1 MKPRSTASAR
11 GARRRAVTVAA
22 LGALG
27 AALGALGAALGVNGA
42 AVRVLGPALGVVG
55 AGLAWVAVASA
66 QPPTQ
71 AAPPAAVAP
80 AASAPTLR
88 AEIATPLQAAQA
100 LLQAGRAA
108 EALAQVRLA
117 EAVPA
122 ASAHER
128 QTVLRMKGS
137 SALALR
143 DEALA
148 LQAFQAALETGA
160 VPVAEQTPLLL
171 ATTRAALALG
181 QGAAVQRW
189 GRAYLQHGGREPA
202 VRLGLARTLLAAGDA
217 PGAIEQTRALL
228 AEPPAG
234 TPPREETLQLQLR
247 AQRLAKD
254 EAGLTATLEALA
266 THHPRPAVW
275 NELVVRVQGADD
287 FADRLTIDAYRL
299 LRHTRAL
306 GDAEAHAE
314 LARLATRAGAP
325 AEALAVLNEALAQP
339 RFAQGPEAAALR
351 TQRDKAA
358 AAVAAEGAQRGA
370 DEKSARAAADGGPL
384 FALGLAVAAGGEAA
398 AGLAWMN
405 EALAK
410 GLKAGADDA
419 HLRLGMAQLQ
429 AGRRAEA
436 EQTLGRVQGRDG
448 AATLARL
455 WRLTRP

>member
-1 MKPRSTASAR
+1 MKPQTATAPFIAAATRTSTMAR
-11 GARRRAVTVAA
+11 TCTAARHSLTHSLADSRLIRHPQALAGMWAACLALALVA
-22 LGALG
+22 
-27 AALGALGAALGVNGA
+27 
-42 AVRVLGPALGVVG
+42 PVG
-55 AGLAWVAVASA
+55 A
-66 QPPTQ
+66 QP
-71 AAPPAAVAP
+71 AAPAAA
-80 AASAPTLR
+80 AASAPALR
-88 AEIATPLQAAQA
+88 AEVATPLQAAQA

-128 QTVLRMKGS
+128 QTVQRMKGS

-143 DEALA
+143 DEAGA

-160 VPVAEQTPLLL
+160 VPAAEQLPLLL
-171 ATTRAALALG
+171 ATTRAALAQG
-181 QGAAVQRW
+181 QAAAALRW
-189 GRAYLQHGGREPA
+189 GRAYLQQGGREPV

-217 PGAIEQTRALL
+217 PGAAEQAHALL
-228 AEPPAG
+228 SEQPAG
-234 TPPREETLQLQLR
+234 TAPREETLQLLLR
-247 AQRLAKD
+247 AQRAAKD
-254 EAGLTATLEALA
+254 EAGLGATLEALA

-314 LARLATRAGAP
+314 LARLATRAGLP
-325 AEALAVLNEALAQP
+325 AEALAVLEEALGQP
-339 RFAQGPEAAALR
+339 RLAQGPEAAALR
-351 TQRDKAA
+351 AQRDKAA
-358 AAVAAEGAQRGA
+358 AAVAAERAQRAA

-384 FALGLAVAAGGEAA
+384 FALGLAVAAGGDAA
-398 AGLAWMN
+398 AGLALMN

-410 GLKAGADDA
+410 GLKSGADDA
-419 HLRLGMAQLQ
+419 RLRLGVAQLQ